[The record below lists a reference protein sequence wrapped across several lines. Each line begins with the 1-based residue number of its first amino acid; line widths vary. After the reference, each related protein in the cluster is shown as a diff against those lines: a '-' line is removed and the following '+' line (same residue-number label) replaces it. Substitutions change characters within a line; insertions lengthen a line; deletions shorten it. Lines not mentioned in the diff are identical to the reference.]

1 MAENAFRSRGKEE
14 RAIARQGG
22 LDRSGW
28 TEWVEAHLSR
38 LPSRLAAAIRQLP
51 ASDRPR
57 WVMRFRSGLVASA
70 ARLVAEWLLEPE
82 SSAWWVIS
90 GLEWDRGEGEAGLL
104 LAYPEPLGADPV
116 AMGYLGW
123 VAAGTDPDRR
133 RRVAE
138 RLGPVF
144 GVSLYSAGVTSQ
156 AVRPWLGSWVLRYRE
171 ACQANGLGAVA
182 DWAWQC
188 AGEEKLEGE
197 LAWPP
202 VPPQAHEYRQHLR
215 LGLAPHDPGGLSP
228 ADPVAVLW
236 ALSTV
241 EDGQRPAAAALC
253 TKALEGRRLSLLW
266 GGLARSD
273 AGGSGKGS

>member
-1 MAENAFRSRGKEE
+1 M
-14 RAIARQGG
+14 
-22 LDRSGW
+22 
-28 TEWVEAHLSR
+28 EAHLPR
-38 LPSRLAAAIRQLP
+38 LPARLAAVIRQLP
-51 ASDRPR
+51 APDRPR
-57 WVMRFRSGLVASA
+57 WVMRFRDGLVASA

-82 SSAWWVIS
+82 KLAWWVIS

-123 VAAGTDPDRR
+123 VAAGSDAGRR

-144 GVSLYSAGVTSQ
+144 GLSLYCAGAASPE
-156 AVRPWLGSWVLRYRE
+156 VRPWLGSWVSSYRE
-171 ACQANGLGAVA
+171 ACEAHGLDAVA
-182 DWAWQC
+182 EWAWRW
-188 AGEEKLEGE
+188 AGEERLERE
-197 LAWPP
+197 VAWPT
-202 VPPQAHEYRQHLR
+202 VPPQAQEYRQHL
-215 LGLAPHDPGGLSP
+215 LMGLAPHDPGGLSP

-241 EDGQRPAAAALC
+241 EEAQRPAAAALC

-266 GGLARSD
+266 GGLAGLEAS
-273 AGGSGKGS
+273 ASGEGS